1 MWRFSLD
8 GIFSAI
14 ASYMGVEAV
23 VASEKILAKRPLL
36 VANCGPGEERGE
48 LQPFHCLREI
58 ESGEN
63 GNDSTVLDSADARNS
78 NGC

>member
-1 MWRFSLD
+1 MWRFSLH

-23 VASEKILAKRPLL
+23 GASEKILAKRPLL
-36 VANCGPGEERGE
+36 VANCGPGGERGKS
-48 LQPFHCLREI
+48 QPFHCLREI

-63 GNDSTVLDSADARNS
+63 GNDFTVSDSADVRDS
-78 NGC
+78 SGC